1 MPKSFTVEVKITI
14 ADDADPVEVME
25 NMDYTFSY
33 DGILDTDII
42 DCTIEDEILV

>member
-33 DGILDTDII
+33 EGIVDTEIV
-42 DCTIEDEILV
+42 DCVIADEISG